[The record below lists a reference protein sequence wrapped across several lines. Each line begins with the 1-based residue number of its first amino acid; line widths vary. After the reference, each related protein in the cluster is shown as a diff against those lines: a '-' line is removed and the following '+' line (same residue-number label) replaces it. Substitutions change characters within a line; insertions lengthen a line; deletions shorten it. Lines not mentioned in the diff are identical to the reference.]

1 MTEGPFWDP
10 DYRELTLR
18 RLRSGRAPQLEIA
31 LYHYA
36 YGKPKDPVEQAP
48 DVRTVVVHK
57 IYKD

>member
-1 MTEGPFWDP
+1 MLEDP
-10 DYRELTLR
+10 DYREATLR

-36 YGKPKDPVEQAP
+36 YGKPKEPVEQAP